1 MLVSRSLRLLIRRNR
16 SLFRSAG
23 VYTQFSRMFPCIN
36 LKLVVRFV
44 RQPRRTSTLFICCER
59 RRSPMPINEELTI
72 RMDNRPGSLGK
83 VCRAL
88 ADRGVNILA
97 FQSIPAE
104 KTILVCMV
112 VDNPAA
118 AAAILDEE
126 GISYTEGEIAQAK
139 LPHGP
144 GELARAAS
152 KLGDANIN
160 IHYAYC
166 GVEPSTNAPLVIF
179 GVSEVGRAA
188 TILDQTAAAA
198 ATTAAT

>member
-1 MLVSRSLRLLIRRNR
+1 
-16 SLFRSAG
+16 
-23 VYTQFSRMFPCIN
+23 
-36 LKLVVRFV
+36 
-44 RQPRRTSTLFICCER
+44 
-59 RRSPMPINEELTI
+59 MPINEELTI

-97 FQSIPAE
+97 FQSIPSE

-118 AAAILDEE
+118 AKTSLDHA
-126 GISYTEGEIAQAK
+126 GITYTEGEVAEVR

-144 GELARAAS
+144 GALARAAS

-166 GVEPSTNAPLVIF
+166 GVEPTTNATLVIF
-179 GVSEVGRAA
+179 GVSDVGRAA
-188 TILDQTAAAA
+188 TVLDQTAAAA
-198 ATTAAT
+198 AGT

>member
-1 MLVSRSLRLLIRRNR
+1 
-16 SLFRSAG
+16 
-23 VYTQFSRMFPCIN
+23 
-36 LKLVVRFV
+36 
-44 RQPRRTSTLFICCER
+44 
-59 RRSPMPINEELTI
+59 MPINEELTI

-97 FQSIPAE
+97 FQSIPSE

-118 AAAILDEE
+118 AKTSLDHA
-126 GISYTEGEIAQAK
+126 GISYTEGEVAEVQ

-144 GELARAAS
+144 GALARAAS

-166 GVEPSTNAPLVIF
+166 GVEPTTNATLVIF

-198 ATTAAT
+198 AAT

>member
-1 MLVSRSLRLLIRRNR
+1 
-16 SLFRSAG
+16 
-23 VYTQFSRMFPCIN
+23 
-36 LKLVVRFV
+36 
-44 RQPRRTSTLFICCER
+44 
-59 RRSPMPINEELTI
+59 MPINEELTI
-72 RMDNRPGSLGK
+72 RMDNRAGSLGK

-112 VDNPAA
+112 VDHPAA
-118 AAAILDEE
+118 AGAILDSA
-126 GISYTEGEIAQAK
+126 GISYSEGEVAQVK

-144 GELARAAS
+144 GELARAAA

-166 GVEPSTNAPLVIF
+166 GVEPNTNARLVIF
-179 GVSEVGRAA
+179 GVTEVGRAA

-198 ATTAAT
+198 AAT

>member
-1 MLVSRSLRLLIRRNR
+1 
-16 SLFRSAG
+16 
-23 VYTQFSRMFPCIN
+23 
-36 LKLVVRFV
+36 
-44 RQPRRTSTLFICCER
+44 
-59 RRSPMPINEELTI
+59 MPINEELTI

-83 VCRAL
+83 VCHAL
-88 ADRGVNILA
+88 ANRGVNILA

-112 VDNPAA
+112 VDNPSA
-118 AAAILDEE
+118 AAAILDKE
-126 GISYTEGEIAQAK
+126 GISYTEGEIAQVK
-139 LPHGP
+139 LPHEP

-166 GVEPSTNAPLVIF
+166 GVEPATNVPLVIF

-198 ATTAAT
+198 AATSA